1 MSKTPTPSDTSSKSQ
16 SVFHYA
22 AAAKRS
28 SQIQD
33 QQGNSTWSSNTPS
46 PSSSDKDNTNETTL
60 KTATSVSSS
69 TSDRVS
75 ASSKQHPIITTT
87 TTRTRLAHKSKSG
100 SIPRNASVQLPQ
112 PPPIK
117 TDTIQFGSINQNTD
131 TPPPQ
136 SLNITINDSSHI
148 LKSTKVK
155 FGSLPATDTSS
166 AHHWQGQPHIRIQQH
181 THPPPHPPSSK
192 PRNTTTTSPR
202 ISAQQQQHHQ
212 QPSSTAFNPDKS
224 NNNNRK
230 LFTQPFAP
238 QHSSPDSHS
247 AHHHGS
253 RHYRQHHYNP
263 KHPSQHPSISPNM
276 QHAHYIPHHHYHH
289 QKKALSPHMATSPS
303 MPAAQNIP
311 MSHAW
316 SSPGHVPVQSHQA
329 YLIPQ
334 NYDNQPRFYPQYPIS
349 PYIPQQSPAYV
360 TLPRTS
366 KALPIINPD
375 TKAEVKADPR
385 SSISTSTSGSTT
397 TTTTTITK
405 EPTKSVVEE
414 RKKEEVKSPS
424 LPSKSPTPTLKRI
437 PIVDPAIANREKRER
452 EEAEQRAK
460 EEAERR
466 AKEEAEQRAKKEAE
480 ERAEKEELERKE
492 REEKERLEA
501 ERKALEEKER
511 RIKEEEQQQR
521 EEEKA
526 RQLAIEDEK
535 KKAADEKSA
544 KVPERLDLTTISS
557 TPTSATTSI
566 RTPSS
571 PATRM
576 IDDPSTVRYPPNIKP
591 FGSKD
596 PKSGK
601 IQYDPAFLMQF
612 APLCLQTSEDLSK
625 FRDMTKG
632 DEQNGNRSMSSRR
645 QGSER
650 GRGPRTPSGGGDVA
664 MFRHGSKDGVARMD
678 MGNFASG
685 GRPLTHRVGSGG
697 HGIPH
702 PGSAGGMQREG
713 SHGGRG
719 GRGGR
724 GNGGGNNKGRHGKE
738 QQEKQQQGGPTIPP
752 EQVAPLEK
760 SQNRWVPLALR
771 RQREAEAADDGLMP
785 DELII
790 RKVKALLNKLTLE
803 KFDSISDQIWQ
814 YAKQSEKEDN
824 GHSLRLVIELT
835 FEKACD
841 EPNFAMMWAQLCRKM
856 YDVITDDIKWQDK
869 EGNIVSGLNLFR
881 KFLLNRCQHDFERG
895 WKTKIPQLEE
905 NSSDMMS
912 DEYYAAVKAK
922 RQGLGLVQFIGELF
936 KLHMLTD
943 KIMIDCLARLADD
956 PSNAVDE
963 ETETMCKL
971 LTTVGQRLDVPKTRR
986 WLDAYFARMKEM
998 TESPNLSS
1006 RIKFMIMDVFDL
1018 RKNKWVSRRG
1028 NQPAPT
1034 TIAEIHEQA
1043 QKARNEEKEAMKRTG
1058 SSRGN
1063 LPHPM
1068 SRAGSHR
1075 GAGARDLQRE
1085 GSNSGNA
1092 SSVVDGWNMVGSGS
1106 GSGSPNRSNELANFG
1121 KTDRS
1126 KTRSNV
1132 LGPSNSPFASLN
1144 RASSKSGEQ
1153 KSNSNENNSTNMFS
1167 ALGGEDHDRS
1177 EDH

>member
-1 MSKTPTPSDTSSKSQ
+1 MSKTPTSSDTSSQSQ
-16 SVFHYA
+16 SEFNYA

-33 QQGNSTWSSNTPS
+33 QQENSTWSSNAAS
-46 PSSSDKDNTNETTL
+46 SSSSDKEECVNDTSLKATT
-60 KTATSVSSS
+60 SISSI
-69 TSDRVS
+69 TDRVS
-75 ASSKQHPIITTT
+75 APSLSSEQYPIS
-87 TTRTRLAHKSKSG
+87 TRKTLAHKNKSG
-100 SIPRNASVQLPQ
+100 SIPKNASVQLPQ
-112 PPPIK
+112 APPTK
-117 TDTIQFGSINQNTD
+117 TGTIQFGSINQKSD
-131 TPPPQ
+131 TPPQ
-136 SLNITINDSSHI
+136 SLNISMNDMSHI
-148 LKSTKVK
+148 LKSTEVQ

-166 AHHWQGQPHIRIQQH
+166 KHHWQGHPHIRIQQH
-181 THPPPHPPSSK
+181 THPPPSSK
-192 PRNTTTTSPR
+192 PRSTSPR
-202 ISAQQQQHHQ
+202 ISTQQQQQ
-212 QPSSTAFNPDKS
+212 QSSSTAFNPDKS
-224 NNNNRK
+224 NNSNRK

-238 QHSSPDSHS
+238 QHSSPESHS
-247 AHHHGS
+247 AHHHS
-253 RHYRQHHYNP
+253 NRHYRPHYNP
-263 KHPSQHPSISPNM
+263 KHPSQPSLSPNM
-276 QHAHYIPHHHYHH
+276 QNAHYIPHHHYHH
-289 QKKALSPHMATSPS
+289 QKKATLAPHMATSPS

-311 MSHAW
+311 ISHAW

-329 YLIPQ
+329 YLFSQ
-334 NYDNQPRFYPQYPIS
+334 NYESHPRFYPQYPIS
-349 PYIPQQSPAYV
+349 PYITPQSPAYV
-360 TLPRTS
+360 TLARTS

-385 SSISTSTSGSTT
+385 SSTSTSTTT
-397 TTTTTITK
+397 STK
-405 EPTKSVVEE
+405 EPTKPSVEE
-414 RKKEEVKSPS
+414 RKKEEIKPS
-424 LPSKSPTPTLKRI
+424 SKSPIPTPKPI

-452 EEAEQRAK
+452 EEAAQRIK
-460 EEAERR
+460 EEAERKER
-466 AKEEAEQRAKKEAE
+466 EEAEQRAKEQRLKEEAE
-480 ERAEKEELERKE
+480 QK
-492 REEKERLEA
+492 EKERLEA
-501 ERKALEEKER
+501 ERKELEEKAQR
-511 RIKEEEQQQR
+511 RKEEEQRQ

-526 RQLAIEDEK
+526 EVEEEK
-535 KKAADEKSA
+535 KKTTNEKIKMPEQLDMTAIVSTTTAA
-544 KVPERLDLTTISS
+544 PS
-557 TPTSATTSI
+557 TPI

-576 IDDPSTVRYPPNIKP
+576 IDDPSTVQYPPNIKP

-625 FRDMTKG
+625 FRDMKG
-632 DEQNGNRSMSSRR
+632 DDQNGGRSMSARR

-650 GRGPRTPSGGGDVA
+650 GRGPRTPSGVGDVA
-664 MFRHGSKDGVARMD
+664 MLRHGSKDGVARMD
-678 MGNFASG
+678 MGNFVSG

-697 HGIPH
+697 MPH
-702 PGSAGGMQREG
+702 PGSSGGGMQREG

-719 GRGGR
+719 RGGGR
-724 GNGGGNNKGRHGKE
+724 GNRGRHGGGKE
-738 QQEKQQQGGPTIPP
+738 QQEKQGGPTIPP
-752 EQVAPLEK
+752 EQVTPLEK

-771 RQREAEAADDGLMP
+771 KQQGAETEDGLMS

-824 GHSLRLVIELT
+824 GHSLRLVIDLT

-856 YDVITDDIKWQDK
+856 YDVITDDIKWQDND
-869 EGNIVSGLNLFR
+869 GNIVSGLNLFR

-895 WKTKIPQLEE
+895 WKTKIPPLDE
-905 NSSDMMS
+905 NNSDMMS

-936 KLHMLTD
+936 KRNMLIE
-943 KIMIDCLARLADD
+943 KIMMDCLNRLIDD
-956 PSNAVDE
+956 PTNAEDE

-971 LTTVGQRLDVPKTRR
+971 LTTVGQNLDVPKTRR

-998 TESPNLSS
+998 TQSPNLSS

-1018 RKNKWVSRRG
+1018 RKNKWISRRG

-1043 QKARNEEKEAMKRTG
+1043 QKAKNEEKEAMKRTG
-1058 SSRGN
+1058 SSRGI
-1063 LPHPM
+1063 LPNPM

-1075 GAGARDLQRE
+1075 GAGTRDLQRE

-1092 SSVVDGWNMVGSGS
+1092 SPIVDGWNTVGTGASSGNS
-1106 GSGSPNRSNELANFG
+1106 NRSNELANFG
-1121 KTDRS
+1121 KADRS
-1126 KTRSNV
+1126 KARTNV

-1167 ALGGEDHDRS
+1167 ALGGGEEHDRS
-1177 EDH
+1177 EAH